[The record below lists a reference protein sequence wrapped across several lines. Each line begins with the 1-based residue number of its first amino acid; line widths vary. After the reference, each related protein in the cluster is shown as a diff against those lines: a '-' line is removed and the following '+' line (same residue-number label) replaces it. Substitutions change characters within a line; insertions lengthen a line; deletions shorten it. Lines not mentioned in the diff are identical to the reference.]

1 MLDPQYLQESSNPE
15 KVEESQDSGDI
26 IKTEFPSVFG
36 PSISPISPERND
48 SALEQN
54 KQKKE
59 SIFNNA
65 TKICLKFQLSNPPNN
80 QGKTFFQICI
90 RMTWFFAAF
99 DPLQSFQVG
108 KNIASFFHIF
118 NSCQL

>member
-90 RMTWFFAAF
+90 RMT
-99 DPLQSFQVG
+99 LCLRR
-108 KNIASFFHIF
+108 I
-118 NSCQL
+118 